1 MRKGILVGLLASAC
15 VAAGAGGWMS
25 VRQAAAA
32 DDGIKIV
39 PDDIGGVVKSS
50 KGPEAGV
57 WVIAETKDLPNRFVK
72 IVVTDDEGRYVL
84 PELPKAKYK
93 VWVRGYG
100 LTDSQPVETEP
111 GKRLDLTAIVAPDP
125 KAAAEYYP
133 ANYWYALLQPPPAS
147 DFPGTGKDGNG
158 ISIGMKSQQQWL
170 GHMKENCLFCHQLGD
185 KSTRELLTQGNS
197 VEAWA
202 ERIQK
207 ARADGDVTLGNHGKE
222 LSAQMQNMM
231 AAFGRQR
238 GLKMYADW
246 TDRIAGGALPQVPPR
261 PKGVER
267 NVVVTAWDWADG
279 RFVHDEA
286 TTDKRNPTVNSDG
299 PIYGVDTLNDHL
311 EMLDPNT
318 GKSTELD
325 IPGQDPSV
333 KHSLN
338 NQVHNP
344 MLDGQGRVW
353 MTMLPGSG
361 EGAQESWCTDGKE
374 DKYAAYFPLNASAGR
389 KLAVYDP
396 KSKQIQIIPV
406 CFSTHHIN
414 FGHDKD
420 NTLYFSGDVNALGW
434 IDTKVWDETHDAK
447 KATGWCP
454 FVLDTSGDG
463 KIDADRNNWN
473 QPSGNPFGNIAGEGA
488 KQGGDAAEPAK
499 AADPHK
505 DTRISG
511 FPYGMNVSPTDDA
524 VWVAKYTPA
533 VPSGVMRVTR
543 GSNPPETCKT
553 EYYEPPK
560 LPDGTY
566 AAFNARGVDVDSKG
580 IAWVAFGS
588 GHLGRFDR
596 SKCKVTNGPTATGQQ
611 CPEGWEIFPAPEPK
625 VAGTNMPSGWYYLTY
640 VDLHNVFGLGK
651 DVPIL
656 PGSETDSLLAF
667 LPDQKKWI
675 EMRVPYPMG
684 YYPRGMD
691 VRIDQG
697 KPGWKGH
704 AIWTNN
710 GTTPLWHQETGE
722 GSYGE
727 VVKFQLRPNPLAS

>member
-1 MRKGILVGLLASAC
+1 MQKQLVAALVASTC
-15 VAAGAGGWMS
+15 LVAGAGAWMS
-25 VRQAAAA
+25 SGHAAA
-32 DDGIKIV
+32 GGEIKIV

-84 PELPKAKYK
+84 PELPQGKYK

-100 LTDSQPVETEP
+100 LTDSKPVDATP
-111 GKRLDLTAIVAPDP
+111 GNRVDLTAIVAPDP
-125 KAAAEYYP
+125 KTAAEIYP
-133 ANYWYALLQPPPAS
+133 ANYWYSLLKPPAAS
-147 DFPGTGKDGNG
+147 EFPGTGKDGNG
-158 ISIGMKSQQQWL
+158 ISVGMKTQQQWL

-185 KSTRELLTQGNS
+185 KATRDLMTSGNS
-197 VEAWA
+197 VEAWS

-222 LSAQMQNMM
+222 LGAQMQNMM
-231 AAFGRQR
+231 AAFGRGR

-246 TDRIAGGALPQVPPR
+246 TDRIAGGEVPKAPPR
-261 PKGVER
+261 PTGVER

-286 TTDKRNPTVNSDG
+286 TTDKRNPKVNSNG

-318 GKSTELD
+318 AKSTELD
-325 IPGQDPSV
+325 IPGSDPSV
-333 KHSLN
+333 KHSQN

-344 MLDGQGRVW
+344 MLDQIGRVW

-361 EGAQESWCTDGKE
+361 EGKQESWCTDGAE
-374 DKYAAYFPLNASAGR
+374 DKFAKYFPMDAAAGR

-396 KSKQIQIIPV
+396 ASKKIEIIPV

-434 IDTKVWDETHDAK
+434 VDTKVWDDTHDAK
-447 KATGWCP
+447 QAQGWCP
-454 FVLDTSGDG
+454 FVLPTAGHD
-463 KIDADRNNWN
+463 KIDPSRDNWN

-488 KQGGDAAEPAK
+488 KQGGDAANPAK
-499 AADPHK
+499 PPDPTK

-511 FPYGMNVSPTDDA
+511 FPYGMNVSPVDDS

-543 GSNPPETCKT
+543 GPNPPETCKT
-553 EYYEPPK
+553 EYYEPPR

-611 CPEGWEIFPAPEPK
+611 CPEGWTIYASPEPK

-651 DVPIL
+651 DVPLL

-667 LPDQKKWI
+667 LPETKKWI
-675 EMRVPYPMG
+675 EMRVPYPLG

-691 VRIDQG
+691 VRIDEG
-697 KPGWKGH
+697 KPGWKGR

-710 GTTPLWHQETGE
+710 GTTPLWHQENGE
-722 GSYGE
+722 GSQGE
-727 VVKFQLRPNPLAS
+727 VVKFQLRPDPLAS